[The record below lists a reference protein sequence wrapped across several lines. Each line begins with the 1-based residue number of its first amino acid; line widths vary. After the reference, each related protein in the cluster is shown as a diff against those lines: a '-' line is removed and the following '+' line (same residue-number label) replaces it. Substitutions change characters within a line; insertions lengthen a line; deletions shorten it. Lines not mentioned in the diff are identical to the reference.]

1 MRNPRLE
8 MKNIKCLAARVPAFT
23 LTEVIIVMA
32 VSSIIISAAV
42 AFIVVVSKMAE
53 GVLVDYR
60 FTSSAVTAISTLENE
75 FLRAETVKQADDG
88 SLILQLPDGSETSLM
103 IMPGTGIVFS
113 GRRNDTLNV
122 EISDWTVT
130 GPGSI
135 SDLVTGLN
143 IVLLDG
149 KRELPI
155 KVTRTYLRATE
166 FNSQIYEDR
175 YQKDTY

>member
-1 MRNPRLE
+1 MKNPRSE
-8 MKNIKCLAARVPAFT
+8 KKINKYQVARVPAFT

-42 AFIVVVSKMAE
+42 VFIVVVSNMAE
-53 GVLVDYR
+53 GVLADYR

-75 FLRAETVKQADDG
+75 FLRAETVMQTDDG
-88 SLILQLPDGSETSLM
+88 SLILLLPDGSETRLM
-103 IMPGTGIVFS
+103 IMPGTGIVFA

-122 EISDWTVT
+122 EISDWSVT
-130 GPGSI
+130 GTGS
-135 SDLVTGLN
+135 SGDLVTGLN

-155 KVTRTYLRATE
+155 NVTRTYLRTTE